1 MARLNEP
8 VAAPDGMEILRRKF
22 LRQNRDIARVNST
35 QSLRIRSLENECAR
49 MLSENLELRG
59 QILRLETEIQESRA
73 QRIADHALEIKE
85 KMEAQLLEWGSML
98 ASLGHEPLPRNRS
111 PRANKRLRRDP
122 SLGLAGAGSPRFRR
136 RNTSELEA
144 AALQE
149 GRLPPLWEN
158 RPCPRETL
166 NRDEI
171 LALCSEA
178 EETESPDLGP
188 PPMSRFVDPE
198 PVKIS
203 LSTTQTPMSPAAEEP
218 RSPHPCSEQAPEH
231 MALGRVPQE
240 IVPGHVESTASKSP
254 ARNFVEL
261 PVPATQISNVTLK
274 RKSRADEDKENA
286 PTAKL
291 GGDPAKSTKLREK
304 LATTKPFKD
313 PSADKGD
320 GHEQI
325 TTSAPV
331 LAPRKAL
338 GAKSTNEVV
347 SSPKKPA
354 KRPLLDEI
362 AQEKA
367 NAKGSGK
374 VREPSKPK
382 KKEGDSKPVEIS
394 VPQPAPAPCMP
405 VDVEP
410 DLMSSEPISS
420 AVTSPEP
427 QSLRDTPPPADIS
440 STGETS
446 RVGRRARSNVSYAEP
461 NLRDKMRR
469 PTKQLFD
476 AVAGEGKAMRRSSQ
490 SRHSD
495 MFPAKS
501 DEKPSDCKS
510 KDLEGSEKEEHVAAS
525 PLVQKVSRNM
535 PTEDLQTT
543 VVTERKKRDSS
554 AAAQGAG
561 ADSSKTATRPMNKK
575 MEEIAAREAEVAKM
589 FDGPDVYEFTSSS
602 PSRHGSTTTSV
613 SEDGKKS
620 ASSRSG
626 KSRRLSSMLNEDLG
640 NESTATT
647 QKPRASRKRA
657 SMMVQKTASSFDA
670 DTSTSADGDSSF
682 SSNSSGDTE
691 VTGRGVS
698 MRRRSMML

>member
-59 QILRLETEIQESRA
+59 QILRLETEIQESRS

-136 RNTSELEA
+136 RNNSDLEA

-158 RPCPRETL
+158 RSCPRETL
-166 NRDEI
+166 NREEI

-188 PPMSRFVDPE
+188 PPVSCFVDQE

-203 LSTTQTPMSPAAEEP
+203 LPTPQAPMSPAAKEL
-218 RSPHPCSEQAPEH
+218 RSPQAYPKQTSEH
-231 MALGRVPQE
+231 MNLSRVPHGSASE
-240 IVPGHVESTASKSP
+240 PAESAASQSP

-261 PVPATQISNVTLK
+261 PVPAPQISNVTLK

-286 PTAKL
+286 PALRL

-304 LATTKPFKD
+304 SSTNKLFKD
-313 PSADKGD
+313 PSTGKGD
-320 GHEQI
+320 GHENI
-325 TTSAPV
+325 ATSAPV

-338 GAKSTNEVV
+338 GAKSTNEAVN
-347 SSPKKPA
+347 SPKKSA

-367 NAKGSGK
+367 NAKDSSK
-374 VREPSKPK
+374 AKAPSKPK
-382 KKEGDSKPVEIS
+382 KKVEDSAPVEIS
-394 VPQPAPAPCMP
+394 VPQPIPAVCEPI
-405 VDVEP
+405 DVEP
-410 DLMSSEPISS
+410 DLLSAEPISS
-420 AVTSPEP
+420 ARTSPEP
-427 QSLRDTPPPADIS
+427 RSLRDTPPPADIS

-446 RVGRRARSNVSYAEP
+446 RAGRRARSNVSYAEP

-476 AVAGEGKAMRRSSQ
+476 AVAGEGKAIRRTSQ
-490 SRHSD
+490 SRQSD
-495 MFPAKS
+495 MFPGKS
-501 DEKPSDCKS
+501 DEKASEDKAQ
-510 KDLEGSEKEEHVAAS
+510 DLEESEKAEHVAAS

-535 PTEDLQTT
+535 PTDDPHTT
-543 VVTERKKRDSS
+543 IVTDRKKRDSS
-554 AAAQGAG
+554 ATAQGAD

-602 PSRHGSTTTSV
+602 PNHHGPATTSV
-613 SEDGKKS
+613 SGEGKKS
-620 ASSRSG
+620 TSSRSS
-626 KSRRLSSMLNEDLG
+626 KSRRVTSSVDEDLSNDAG
-640 NESTATT
+640 GAA
-647 QKPRASRKRA
+647 QKSRASRKRA
-657 SMMVQKTASSFDA
+657 SMTVQKTASSFDA
-670 DTSTSADGDSSF
+670 DTSASADGDSSF